1 MQIDPSSATHRAHEN
16 KIDLSNY
23 AMLMK
28 YESRFCCSIARFT
41 VLRHTFKCTVAV
53 SCSMRVLKID
63 QPKPGIAHTHQYM
76 THGRIRV
83 SIRVISFLMP
93 RARGLFILL
102 ACGIKREC

>member
-1 MQIDPSSATHRAHEN
+1 
-16 KIDLSNY
+16 
-23 AMLMK
+23 MLMK
-28 YESRFCCSIARFT
+28 YESRFCYCIACFT
-41 VLRHTFKCTVAV
+41 VFRHTFKCTVAV

-63 QPKPGIAHTHQYM
+63 QPKPGIARKHQHM

-93 RARGLFILL
+93 RAGGLFIPL